1 MFRATINHCISVYA
15 VTVIGLGNVYRL
27 SYDNVDSELLQWVM
41 ISLCGRYWLTFYLLP
56 FEPIHNNNP
65 LLLFTVVTAASPCH
79 SNKPTTYAFRW
90 EKLPHHI
97 REKANQQLPQHI
109 PQLSFASR
117 FLHARLCPVTV
128 TTQPLALIAVMPD
141 NRHFTHK
148 SFLDGSREEFRQLN
162 SIEHQNKKPLLTLGL
177 HSTTN
182 LNWTQSEKLN
192 NIRQSWCSASEMLPV
207 GYEAGTKTE
216 ITETWLVVSRH

>member
-1 MFRATINHCISVYA
+1 MS
-15 VTVIGLGNVYRL
+15 TVNYCNGWWYRCVGGI
-27 SYDNVDSELLQWVM
+27 DWH
-41 ISLCGRYWLTFYLLP
+41 FYLLP

-162 SIEHQNKKPLLTLGL
+162 SIEHQNKNPLLTLGI

-182 LNWTQSEKLN
+182 FNWTQSEKLN